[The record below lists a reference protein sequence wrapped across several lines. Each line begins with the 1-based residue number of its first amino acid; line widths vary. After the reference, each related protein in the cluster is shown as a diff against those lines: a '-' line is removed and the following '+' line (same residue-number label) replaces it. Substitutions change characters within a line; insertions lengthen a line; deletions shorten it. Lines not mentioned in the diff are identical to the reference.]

1 MPSRHAWL
9 TLVQII
15 AGIEMLLLIAQYFLG
30 LWTNVYAPAMF
41 TSNSSFPSLDWHYT
55 VGYMLFVIGLVV
67 LILAGL
73 ARHWRVALA
82 AVVVVVAVYSAGMF
96 GADFVS
102 SSPNDP
108 IDSFGMGTM
117 FLVALFA
124 NAALLMMTA
133 RARRA
138 SGTAAPVPAAQP
150 ASA

>member
-1 MPSRHAWL
+1 MPSRRTWL

-15 AGIEMLLLIAQYFLG
+15 AGIVMLLLIAQYFLG

-41 TSNSSFPSLDWHYT
+41 TSNSSFPSLDWHYN
-55 VGYMLFVIGLVV
+55 VGYMLFFIGLVV

-73 ARHWRVALA
+73 SRNWRITLA

-124 NAALLMMTA
+124 NAALLMMAA
-133 RARRA
+133 RARR
-138 SGTAAPVPAAQP
+138 SMGTVSPVPPAQP
-150 ASA
+150 APA